1 MMFALQLIQTSSNKT
16 HTQRLHK
23 MTITK
28 ALVLVMTLVFN
39 LNYAAAAPTASIAID
54 VDTNEVLLENNA
66 NVRLHPAG
74 ITKLMTLYV
83 AFQAIESGEVSL
95 DTPIIVSNKAS
106 WVIGSEVKLD
116 EGTEIALRYLLRASA
131 VGGANDASMAIAE
144 GLSGSEELF
153 AQRMNSTAKSLG
165 LSRSTWKNPHGLTE
179 KGHFSTASDIAKLF
193 IAHTQD
199 FPQWFNLFS
208 RRTTDAGIRKV
219 ANTSRS
225 ILASI
230 KGVTGAKYGY
240 TRAAGYSGA
249 AYVERLRRPIV
260 VIVLGAKSKSDLT
273 ARMSAVID
281 AAFRNLNNK

>member
-1 MMFALQLIQTSSNKT
+1 
-16 HTQRLHK
+16 

-28 ALVLVMTLVFN
+28 ALFLVMTLVFN
-39 LNYAAAAPTASIAID
+39 VNYAAAAPTASIAID

-66 NVRLHPAG
+66 NVMLHPAG

-95 DTPIIVSNKAS
+95 DTPIIVSNKAA
-106 WVIGSEVKLD
+106 WVIGSEVKLKD
-116 EGTEIALRYLLRASA
+116 GMEIALRYLLRASA

-179 KGHFSTASDIAKLF
+179 KGHLSTAKDLATLF
-193 IAHTQD
+193 IAHAMD
-199 FPQWFNLFS
+199 FPEYFNLFS
-208 RRTTDAGIRKV
+208 RRRTDAGLREV
-219 ANTSRS
+219 ANTSRR

-240 TRAAGYSGA
+240 THAAGYSSVT
-249 AYVERLRRPIV
+249 YVERRGKRIV
-260 VIVLGAKSKSDLT
+260 VAVLGEKSKASLS

>member
-1 MMFALQLIQTSSNKT
+1 
-16 HTQRLHK
+16 

>member
-1 MMFALQLIQTSSNKT
+1 
-16 HTQRLHK
+16 
-23 MTITK
+23 MTIAK
-28 ALVLVMTLVFN
+28 AMFLAIILVLKV
-39 LNYAAAAPTASIAID
+39 NYAAAAPTAMIAID

-95 DTPIIVSNKAS
+95 DTPIIVSNKAA
-106 WVIGSEVKLD
+106 WVIGTEIKLD
-116 EGTEIALRYLLRASA
+116 EGREIALRYLIRASA

-153 AQRMNSTAKSLG
+153 AQRMNIASNNLG
-165 LSRSTWKNPHGLTE
+165 MANSSWKNPHGLTE

-208 RRTTDAGIRKV
+208 RRTTDAGIREV
-219 ANTSRS
+219 ANTSRR

-230 KGVTGAKYGY
+230 RGVSGAKYGY
-240 TRAAGYSGA
+240 THAAGYSGA
-249 AYVERLRRPIV
+249 AYVERWPRPIV
-260 VIVLGAKSKSDLT
+260 VVILGAKSKSDLT

-281 AAFRNLNNK
+281 AAYEKLKIN

>member
-1 MMFALQLIQTSSNKT
+1 
-16 HTQRLHK
+16 
-23 MTITK
+23 MTIIK
-28 ALVLVMTLVFN
+28 AFFLAIIFIINT
-39 LNYAAAAPTASIAID
+39 NYAAAAQTAMIAID
-54 VDTNEVLLENNA
+54 FETNDVLLENKS

-74 ITKLMTLYV
+74 LTKLMTLYV

-95 DTPIIVSNKAS
+95 DKPITVSNKAS

-116 EGTEIALRYLLRASA
+116 EGTEIALLYLIRASA

-165 LSRSTWKNPHGLTE
+165 LTSSAWKNPHGLTE
-179 KGHFSTASDIAKLF
+179 KGHMSTAKDLANLF
-193 IAHTQD
+193 IAHAKD
-199 FPQWFNLFS
+199 FPQYFNLFS
-208 RRTTDAGIRKV
+208 RISTDAGVRKV
-219 ANTSRS
+219 ANSSRR

-230 KGVTGAKYGY
+230 KGVSGAKYGY
-240 TRAAGYSGA
+240 THAAGYSSVT
-249 AYVERLRRPIV
+249 YVERRGKRIV
-260 VIVLGAKSKSDLT
+260 VAVLGEKSKASLT

>member
-1 MMFALQLIQTSSNKT
+1 
-16 HTQRLHK
+16 
-23 MTITK
+23 
-28 ALVLVMTLVFN
+28 MTLIKAAFAGLLYIAVA
-39 LNYAAAAPTASIAID
+39 NYAAAAQTAMIAID
-54 VDTNEVLLENNA
+54 VDTNEVLLQNNA

-95 DTPIIVSNKAS
+95 DKPITVSNKAS

-116 EGTEIALRYLLRASA
+116 EGTEIALLYLIRASA

-165 LSRSTWKNPHGLTE
+165 LTSSAWKNPHGLTE
-179 KGHFSTASDIAKLF
+179 KGHMSTAKDLATLF
-193 IAHTQD
+193 IAHAMD
-199 FPQWFNLFS
+199 FPAYFNLFS
-208 RRTTDAGIRKV
+208 RRTTDVGLRAV
-219 ANTSRS
+219 TNSSRR

-230 KGVTGAKYGY
+230 EGVSGAKYGY
-240 TRAAGYSGA
+240 THAAGYSSVT
-249 AYVERLRRPIV
+249 YVERRGKRIV
-260 VIVLGAKSKSDLT
+260 VAVLGEKSKASLT

>member
-1 MMFALQLIQTSSNKT
+1 
-16 HTQRLHK
+16 

-28 ALVLVMTLVFN
+28 AMFLAIILVLKV
-39 LNYAAAAPTASIAID
+39 NYATAAPTAMIAID

-106 WVIGSEVKLD
+106 WVIGTEVKLD
-116 EGTEIALRYLLRASA
+116 EGTEIALRYLIRASA

-153 AQRMNSTAKSLG
+153 AKRMNSTAKSLG
-165 LSRSTWKNPHGLTE
+165 LTSSSWKNPHGLTE
-179 KGHFSTASDIAKLF
+179 KGHMSTAKDLASLF
-193 IAHTQD
+193 IAHAMD
-199 FPQWFNLFS
+199 FPAYFNLFS
-208 RRTTDAGIRKV
+208 RRTTDVGLRAV
-219 ANTSRS
+219 TNSSRR

-230 KGVTGAKYGY
+230 EGVSGAKYGY
-240 TRAAGYSGA
+240 THAAGYSSVT
-249 AYVERLRRPIV
+249 YVERRGKRIV
-260 VIVLGAKSKSDLT
+260 VAVLGEKSSAALT

-281 AAFRNLNNK
+281 AAFKNLNNK